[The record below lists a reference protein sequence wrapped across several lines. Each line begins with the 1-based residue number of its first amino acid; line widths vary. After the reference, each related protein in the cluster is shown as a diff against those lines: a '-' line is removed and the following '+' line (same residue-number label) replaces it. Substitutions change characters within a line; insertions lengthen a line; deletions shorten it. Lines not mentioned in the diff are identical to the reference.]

1 MSSPATARDP
11 IADHLLTPQNSTLII
26 IDYQPVQVTSVA
38 SRPRRE
44 LVDNIVSV
52 ARTAKLYGRPI
63 VLSTVNVKSGRNQPT
78 IPQLAEVLRNVEP
91 IDRTT
96 INSWEDEQF
105 VAAVKATGRKKLI
118 MAALWTEACL
128 TFPAIDAMKEGYAV
142 FFVADAVGGTSPEA
156 HETAVQRVIQAG
168 AVPIGWVQLIC
179 ELQRDWQRKDT
190 VKEFGEILFRIE
202 GR

>member
-1 MSSPATARDP
+1 MSSPAAPRDP
-11 IADHLLTPQNSTLII
+11 VGDHLLTPQNSALII

-38 SRPRRE
+38 SGPRRE

-52 ARTAKLYGRPI
+52 ARTAKLYGLPI

-96 INSWEDEQF
+96 INSWEDDEF

-128 TFPAIDAMKEGYAV
+128 TFPAIDAMKEGYEV

-190 VKEFGEILFRIE
+190 VKEFGEILFRVE
-202 GR
+202 GQ